1 MKSKSTA
8 ILLLLFLGGLGAHKF
23 YLGNN
28 LVGLFYVLF
37 SWTGIPLFLSLIDLI
52 ILIFTDKNK
61 FNDKHNK
68 DLYSW
73 IHIQKK

>member
-28 LVGLFYVLF
+28 LVGIFYVLF

-52 ILIFTDKNK
+52 IIIFTDKNK
-61 FNDKHNK
+61 FNNK
-68 DLYSW
+68 YNEEYKAWLYA
-73 IHIQKK
+73 QE

>member
-8 ILLLLFLGGLGAHKF
+8 ILLVLFLGGFGAHKF

-28 LVGLFYVLF
+28 LAGFLYVLF
-37 SWTGIPLFLSLIDLI
+37 SWTGIPLFLSVIDLI

-61 FNDKHNK
+61 FNDKHNQEYK
-68 DLYSW
+68 AWLYA
-73 IHIQKK
+73 QE

>member
-8 ILLLLFLGGLGAHKF
+8 ILLVLFLGGLGAHKF

-52 ILIFTDKNK
+52 IIIFTDKNK
-61 FNDKHNK
+61 FNNK
-68 DLYSW
+68 YNEEYKAWLYA
-73 IHIQKK
+73 QE

>member
-8 ILLLLFLGGLGAHKF
+8 ILLVLFLGGLGAHKF

-61 FNDKHNK
+61 FNDKHNQEYK
-68 DLYSW
+68 AWLYA
-73 IHIQKK
+73 QE

>member
-23 YLGNN
+23 YLGSN
-28 LVGLFYVLF
+28 LMGVFYVLF

-61 FNDKHNK
+61 FNNKHNQEYK
-68 DLYSW
+68 AWLYA
-73 IHIQKK
+73 QE

>member
-8 ILLLLFLGGLGAHKF
+8 ILLVLFLGGLGAHKF

-61 FNDKHNK
+61 FNNK
-68 DLYSW
+68 YNEEYKAWLYA
-73 IHIQKK
+73 QE

>member
-28 LVGLFYVLF
+28 LAGIFYVLF

-61 FNDKHNK
+61 FNNK
-68 DLYSW
+68 YNEEYKAWLYA
-73 IHIQKK
+73 QE